1 MTKVTVYSKSWC
13 PFCVR
18 AKMLLQSKN
27 IDFDEIDIGKQP
39 EKRNEMIERSQRN
52 TVPQIF
58 INEHHVGG
66 CDELLAAEAQGTL
79 DQLLNT

>member
-66 CDELLAAEAQGTL
+66 CDELLAADAQGTL